1 MIKTNP
7 IDKEW
12 KEEISTS
19 KWWAVNYKGVLSE
32 KELKIIP
39 LRGKLLSFGGE
50 EACLAIDDEDD
61 EEHGNAVI
69 ETTVE
74 RVAYFG
80 FIMNDE
86 EAEEFCSWY

>member
-32 KELKIIP
+32 KELKMI
-39 LRGKLLSFGGE
+39 
-50 EACLAIDDEDD
+50 
-61 EEHGNAVI
+61 
-69 ETTVE
+69 
-74 RVAYFG
+74 
-80 FIMNDE
+80 
-86 EAEEFCSWY
+86 